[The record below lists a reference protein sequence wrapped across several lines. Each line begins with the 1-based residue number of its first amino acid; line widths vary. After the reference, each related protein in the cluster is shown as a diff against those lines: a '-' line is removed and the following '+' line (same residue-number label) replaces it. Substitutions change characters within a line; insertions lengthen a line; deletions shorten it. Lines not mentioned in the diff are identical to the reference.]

1 MSNKKVLIVE
11 DDISS
16 MNALEK
22 MVKEINVLA
31 VCFKASNLEHAYRF
45 LHENVIDVFILDI
58 ILDTNAQ
65 GDVSGMKLAE
75 EIRRIERYRFTPIIF
90 ISALSDP
97 RYHAY
102 TNIRSCM
109 YIEKPF
115 HIEETKSVLREA
127 MFFDTEPEKDKHLY
141 FRKDGILF
149 SVKESEVVYIESKTH
164 KLYIHSTRETISIP
178 YKTCKGMTEILDS
191 SKFVKCSRSTI
202 VNKEYIKTIDVVN
215 RYIGVNS
222 DMGYDKITIS
232 AKYLKDMLKDINVC

>member
-31 VCFKASNLEHAYRF
+31 VCLKASNVENAYRL
-45 LHENVIDVFILDI
+45 LHENIIDVFILDI
-58 ILDTNAQ
+58 VLDTSLQ

-90 ISALSDP
+90 VSALSDP
-97 RYHAY
+97 RYYAY
-102 TNIRSCM
+102 TNLRSYS

-115 HIEETKSVLREA
+115 HLEETRKILREA
-127 MFFDTEPEKDKHLY
+127 MLFNTEPEKDKYLY

-149 SVKESEVVYIESKTH
+149 SVKENEVIYIESKH
-164 KLYIHSTRETISIP
+164 HILYIRSIKETIDIP
-178 YKTCKGMTEILDS
+178 YKTCKEMLEILDS
-191 SKFVKCSRSTI
+191 HKFIKCNRSTI

-215 RYIGVNS
+215 RYIGVDS
-222 DMGYDKITIS
+222 DMGYGKISIGIG
-232 AKYLKDMLKDINVC
+232 YLKNILREINVC